1 MPISS
6 INKIQYSELLSLTHR
21 RKTTCKT
28 VAPKEGGEI
37 NNPIKCDILVTC
49 FKWMK
54 FGDSKT
60 NHYFPRPHELR
71 CSKD

>member
-21 RKTTCKT
+21 RQTTCKT

-49 FKWMK
+49 FK
-54 FGDSKT
+54 
-60 NHYFPRPHELR
+60 
-71 CSKD
+71 